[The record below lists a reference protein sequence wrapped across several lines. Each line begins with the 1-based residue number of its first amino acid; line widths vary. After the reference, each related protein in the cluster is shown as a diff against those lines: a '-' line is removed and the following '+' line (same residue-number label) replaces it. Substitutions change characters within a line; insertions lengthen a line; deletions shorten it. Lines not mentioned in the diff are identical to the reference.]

1 VISEAD
7 ERKRGLAA
15 MFERNILRDA
25 QSPVFR
31 EYCRRVLGVDRFQ
44 YNAVSAAH
52 FEQLLQAL
60 ALSRGDTFLDLGCA
74 AGTMTV
80 EVARRTG
87 ARGVG
92 IDFAAGVIELA
103 TSLAPAELDVAFQV
117 GDIDEPRLPS
127 SFDAIMALDTLY
139 FARDLPKTV
148 RDLLGLLKPGG
159 RLVATFSAFQGAEQ
173 SPAVLTGEGT
183 TLATALRAA
192 GAAFEWT
199 DLTGDD
205 REHWRR
211 AVVVTAELKSAWEG
225 IGELDAWQ
233 ARCEENDE
241 MVPLVEAG
249 RSARFVY
256 VAKTDAH

>member
-1 VISEAD
+1 MSETD

-31 EYCRRVLGVDRFQ
+31 EYCQRVLGVDRFQ

-52 FEQLLQAL
+52 FEELLQAL

-92 IDFAAGVIELA
+92 IDFAPGVVALA
-103 TSLAPAELDVAFQV
+103 SKLAPAGVDVAFQV
-117 GDIDEPRLPS
+117 GDLEDPRLPPS

-139 FARDLPKTV
+139 FALDLSKTV
-148 RDLLGLLKPGG
+148 RDLLALLKPGG
-159 RLVATFSAFQGAEQ
+159 RLVATFSAFQGSDQ

-183 TLATALRAA
+183 TLAAAFRAA
-192 GAAFEWT
+192 GILFTWT
-199 DLTGDD
+199 NWTADD
-205 REHWRR
+205 REHWKR
-211 AVVVTAELKSAWEG
+211 AVAATAALKSAWEAA
-225 IGELDAWQ
+225 GELDAWQ

-249 RSARFVY
+249 RSARFLY
-256 VAKTDAH
+256 VARVAD

>member
-1 VISEAD
+1 MAEAD
-7 ERKRGLAA
+7 ERKRGLTA

-52 FEQLLQAL
+52 FEQVLQAL
-60 ALSRGDTFLDLGCA
+60 ALSPGDAFLDLGCA

-92 IDFAAGVIELA
+92 IDFAPGAIALA
-103 TSLAPAELDVAFQV
+103 EKLSPAEADVAFRI
-117 GDIDEPRLPS
+117 GDLDEPHLPLA
-127 SFDAIMALDTLY
+127 SFDAILALDTLY

-148 RDLLGLLKPGG
+148 RELMTLLKPGG
-159 RLVATFSAFQGAEQ
+159 RLVATFSAFQGPDQ
-173 SPAVLTGEGT
+173 SPSVLT
-183 TLATALRAA
+183 AA
-192 GAAFEWT
+192 GTPLAIALGAAGVRFEWIDWT
-199 DLTGDD
+199 DDD

-211 AVVVTAELKSAWEG
+211 AVATTAALKSAWEA
-225 IGELDAWQ
+225 IGQLDAWQ

-249 RSARFVY
+249 RSARFLY
-256 VAKTDAH
+256 VARAAD